1 MVNPVPKNL
10 ADVDVRGSLAG
21 ETLDNCEVNFLSA
34 AWLGKIV
41 FVFRNEILKLK
52 VILIFE
58 TCAV

>member
-34 AWLGKIV
+34 A
-41 FVFRNEILKLK
+41 
-52 VILIFE
+52 
-58 TCAV
+58 